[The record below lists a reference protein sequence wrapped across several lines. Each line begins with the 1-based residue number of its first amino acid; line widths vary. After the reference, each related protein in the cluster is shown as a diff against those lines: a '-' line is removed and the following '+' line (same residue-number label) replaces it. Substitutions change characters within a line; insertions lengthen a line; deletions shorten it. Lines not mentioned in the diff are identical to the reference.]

1 MGGHS
6 CYEGGH
12 RAHGGSPS
20 PHTRE
25 NPVGGSSVH
34 RGDIMIHVG
43 DTMSTSGDF
52 QYIRGIPWVYHGI
65 SWVYRGM
72 FSTSEFSIEIERILS
87 SCSPTCIMISLR
99 CTELLP
105 LYSWHPPDVLMVS
118 LRCTEHPLMYTWY
131 PPHSS
136 WYPPDVWNIPR
147 CTHDIPQMYWT
158 PLDVLNIPRCTEHT
172 LYRVKITWFSIFIK
186 EYTIQKIKMSHN
198 LSCLETRFRITV
210 PLIIYCTATINSLS
224 DSVSYTTFLFL
235 KWCVHNHFVKIH
247 SGFS

>member
-1 MGGHS
+1 
-6 CYEGGH
+6 
-12 RAHGGSPS
+12 
-20 PHTRE
+20 
-25 NPVGGSSVH
+25 
-34 RGDIMIHVG
+34 
-43 DTMSTSGDF
+43 
-52 QYIRGIPWVYHGI
+52 
-65 SWVYRGM
+65 M
-72 FSTSEFSIEIERILS
+72 FSTSRGYHDTCGGYHEYIKGFSVHQEDTMSISGDIMSISGDVQYIGGMFSISGDVQYIGVFNRNWKDFIKLLPHMYHDIPPMYWT
-87 SCSPTCIMISLR
+87 SPVVLITSLR
-99 CTELLP
+99 CT
-105 LYSWHPPDVLMVS
+105 HGIPPMYWTSPNVHMVS
-118 LRCTEHPLMYTWY
+118 PTFIMI
-131 PPHSS
+131 S
-136 WYPPDVWNIPR
+136 PDVWNIPW

-210 PLIIYCTATINSLS
+210 PLIVYCTATINSLS